1 MKCNAALH
9 FTIALLLLKTLMVD
23 AQFLVAGKIRPGREV
38 RNGLGNRVMKGAGP
52 AIFTSQRTR
61 LAVNWQQGAVSA
73 AVALQDV
80 RVWGADAST
89 ISLSDGQRL
98 MVHEAWAAVN
108 IWPAK
113 DTAAKHT
120 GINALQ
126 LKLGRQE
133 LSYDDVRLLGN
144 LDWLQQARRHD
155 MALLQFKHNGW
166 RVELGNAF
174 NQNSDA
180 FGLAGTSYVPA
191 NVPAT
196 VKNSLGLLVATPAG
210 IIPLAASLQSNSSKY
225 GLPLMSNPPGTNGA
239 TQYYKSFTSLY
250 VNKQWGRLEL
260 AALLFNDRF
269 GKYKLDSVGSTTQ
282 GYVYGRRFVT
292 AGANDDFDYSG
303 NHNRYTYGGML
314 RYKLGKNTTRGL
326 VQTQAAW
333 YVQSGRNRDGGVL
346 QGAFHTTISA
356 NYQQGKW
363 SIMPGYDI
371 LSGNS
376 ATSLADEKFDPL
388 YGTPH
393 KHWGYMD
400 YFYVGTGSPA
410 GGLKNAYLKVKYAHT
425 LWSLS
430 VDIHH
435 FQLHRPMY
443 LSTGDKIGRRLGN
456 EMDLIYQ
463 YALHK
468 LLSIEAGYGLMIA
481 TPNMVLAKGIS
492 QHRQGAEAYRR
503 LGHWAYLMVSFRPE
517 FRPSTASCN

>member
-1 MKCNAALH
+1 
-9 FTIALLLLKTLMVD
+9 
-23 AQFLVAGKIRPGREV
+23 
-38 RNGLGNRVMKGAGP
+38 
-52 AIFTSQRTR
+52 
-61 LAVNWQQGAVSA
+61 
-73 AVALQDV
+73 
-80 RVWGADAST
+80 
-89 ISLSDGQRL
+89 
-98 MVHEAWAAVN
+98 
-108 IWPAK
+108 
-113 DTAAKHT
+113 
-120 GINALQ
+120 
-126 LKLGRQE
+126 
-133 LSYDDVRLLGN
+133 
-144 LDWLQQARRHD
+144 
-155 MALLQFKHNGW
+155 
-166 RVELGNAF
+166 
-174 NQNSDA
+174 
-180 FGLAGTSYVPA
+180 
-191 NVPAT
+191 
-196 VKNSLGLLVATPAG
+196 
-210 IIPLAASLQSNSSKY
+210 
-225 GLPLMSNPPGTNGA
+225 
-239 TQYYKSFTSLY
+239 
-250 VNKQWGRLEL
+250 
-260 AALLFNDRF
+260 
-269 GKYKLDSVGSTTQ
+269 
-282 GYVYGRRFVT
+282 
-292 AGANDDFDYSG
+292 
-303 NHNRYTYGGML
+303 
-314 RYKLGKNTTRGL
+314 
-326 VQTQAAW
+326 
-333 YVQSGRNRDGGVL
+333 
-346 QGAFHTTISA
+346 
-356 NYQQGKW
+356 